1 MTHTPAER
9 NAGTEMV
16 AIDTPDAM
24 EHWRVA
30 SAISMLRLEVGTGMK
45 AARYSVIKAC
55 EMNWG
60 CPKKTKKGA
69 LAWMEAYYLATY
81 GWEYGSKP

>member
-9 NAGTEMV
+9 TAGEMI

-30 SAISMLRLEVGTGMK
+30 SAVSMLRLEVGTGMK
-45 AARYSVIKAC
+45 AARYSLVKAC

-60 CPKKTKKGA
+60 CPKKTKAGA
-69 LAWMEAYYLATY
+69 LKWMQAFYEETY
-81 GWEYGSKP
+81 GRPYGAA